1 MSHMDGDSSTSR
13 IDGRVRA
20 GITPGDL
27 VDIVRKKDQKSGRLT
42 RGRVQE
48 ILTRSAT
55 HPHGIKVRLTDGS
68 VGRVQRC
75 PDPDR
80 SGDHS

>member
-1 MSHMDGDSSTSR
+1 MNDHSSAAR
-13 IDGRVRA
+13 RDGRVRA
-20 GITPGDL
+20 GISRGDL
-27 VDIVRKKDQKSGRLT
+27 VDIVRKTDQKSGRLT

-68 VGRVQRC
+68 VGRVHRC
-75 PDPDR
+75 LGTDSP
-80 SGDHS
+80 GDHS